1 MYSLWVVH
9 TQIEWQVEVP
19 TPNFKLKLEYESPFA
34 RHLMP
39 MAIRFLIGPSSR
51 SCVSCFSSL
60 GLKRLHKAV
69 NVSLLIQKNS
79 FHKTYML
86 AFVCISSKNAWSLFH
101 CNTKWFQFSLHCFSD
116 RKKLMSLADCC
127 CSVEAFIMREN

>member
-1 MYSLWVVH
+1 MYSLRVVH
-9 TQIEWQVEVP
+9 TQIEWQVDVP
-19 TPNFKLKLEYESPFA
+19 TPNCKLKLENESPFA

-39 MAIRFLIGPSSR
+39 MAIRFLIGTSSR
-51 SCVSCFSSL
+51 SYVSRFSSL

-79 FHKTYML
+79 FHKTCML

-101 CNTKWFQFSLHCFSD
+101 CNTKWFRFSLHCFSD
-116 RKKLMSLADCC
+116 RKKLMSLANCC
-127 CSVEAFIMREN
+127 CSVEAFIMRKN